1 MLFTRH
7 KNENKLMP
15 TASASQAIA
24 ARWVACKKRIAA
36 FLYVKFEQLSS
47 VKKKACFFIFC
58 LLFGGSSAIVT
69 VNALSGKTKRVGTI
83 SVAESVKPQVFLK
96 RSGSDSAI
104 TKKEYD
110 RIERYKTDI
119 LELNKTKE
127 GQALL
132 DSLLSARPELMDSIA
147 LLENIYL
154 SQ

>member
-1 MLFTRH
+1 MFFIKH

-15 TASASQAIA
+15 TASALQAIA
-24 ARWVACKKRIAA
+24 SRWVRCKKRIAA
-36 FLYVKFEQLSS
+36 FLQVRFEQLSS
-47 VKKKACFFIFC
+47 RKKNVCLLIFC
-58 LLFGGSSAIVT
+58 LLFGGSSALLV
-69 VNALSGKTKRVGTI
+69 VNALNSKTKRAGTI
-83 SVAESVKPQVFLK
+83 SIAESVKPQVFLK
-96 RSGSDSAI
+96 RSGSDSTI

-127 GQALL
+127 GQTLL
-132 DSLLSARPELMDSIA
+132 DSLLSERPELMDSIA